1 MIENIRLSLKG
12 ILSHKM
18 RSALTMLGI
27 IIGIASIIMIV
38 SIIQGT
44 SEMLKSSIV
53 GEGTNTVTI
62 SFYDKNNSWSP
73 YDTTYNG
80 KIEGISSIPTESID
94 RVKEIPGVV
103 TCSPMYYNEYSF
115 DICYN
120 EESTSG
126 NTYGVE
132 KDFFSINN
140 LQLKKGR
147 LFTQEDYDNKNNV
160 IVLGSSVANSLFVD
174 EDCLGKTVTINGEM
188 FVVVGVADT
197 ENDYSS
203 IESLDDYYMSVYSN
217 GMSCVYIPSSSWN
230 LIAGY
235 DDIQSL
241 LIKLENVDDTVVVS
255 TAASAILNENIY
267 KEGYEYKSTNYLED
281 AEELELITNVI
292 SILLIGIA
300 SISLL
305 VGGIG
310 VMNIMLVSVTERTR
324 EIGLKK
330 ALGARKGKIL
340 AQFLTEAAVL
350 TSLGGLLGVAIGI
363 GLAYLIGVLFS
374 LTISVS
380 VPAIVISVAFSMA
393 VGLIFG
399 IVPSVQA
406 SKLDPIVALRYE

>member
-44 SEMLKSSIV
+44 SEMLKSSLV
-53 GEGTNTVTI
+53 GAGTNTVTI
-62 SFYDKNNSWSP
+62 SFYDKNDSWSP
-73 YDTTYNG
+73 YNTLYNG
-80 KIEGISSIPTESID
+80 KIEGISSISQESID
-94 RVKEIPGVV
+94 EINNLPGVV
-103 TCSPMYYNEYSF
+103 TCSPMYYNEYGY
-115 DICYN
+115 DINYN
-120 EESTSG
+120 SESSYG

-132 KDFFSINN
+132 QDFFSISG
-140 LQLKKGR
+140 LQLEKGR
-147 LFTQEDYDNKNNV
+147 LFTQSDYDNKNNV
-160 IVLGSSVANSLFVD
+160 IILDSTTANALFTD
-174 EDCLGKTVTINGEM
+174 GDCLGKTVTINNEM
-188 FVVVGVADT
+188 FVVVGVVDQ
-197 ENDYSS
+197 EKDYSS
-203 IESLDDYYMSVYSN
+203 IESLSDYYMYMYSGLGGVYL
-217 GMSCVYIPSSSWN
+217 PSTAWN

-241 LIKLENVDDTVVVS
+241 LIKVESADDTVTVGS
-255 TAASAILNENIY
+255 LAAALLNANVY
-267 KEGYEYKSTNYLED
+267 NEGYEYKSTSLQED
-281 AEELELITNVI
+281 AQELEMITNVI

-330 ALGARKGKIL
+330 ALGAKKGKIL

-363 GLAYLIGVLFS
+363 GLAYAVGFVFNM
-374 LTISVS
+374 TISIS
-380 VPAIVISVAFSMA
+380 VTAIVIAVAFSMA
-393 VGLIFG
+393 VGIIFG
-399 IVPSVQA
+399 IVPSVKA